1 MFAVIAADKD
11 PGPEDIAAM
20 AAALPASAGTPS
32 RIWREATGRCSMA
45 FRHSPLTP
53 EDTFNSQPTVELDL
67 VFVCRARLDNR
78 AELLSSLCIRRVY
91 DVEVSDSDIVRHAY
105 RKWGERTPSHLFG
118 DFSFVAWE
126 RAANRVV
133 AATDHL
139 GTYPLFY
146 RKRRGWLSLATQLS
160 TLLAPSACRPD
171 LDIRSVGLMAAAK
184 LGHGWT
190 MFQDVRVLE
199 GGELLVYDGM
209 SLHIRRWWQPEMLPG
224 IRYSRALDYVEDIRT
239 LFTSAVSARV
249 RACEAIASTLSGGL
263 DSTLVAAT
271 AARQLATK
279 NATLDVYTA
288 VPEPG
293 LPTMSRPGWDT
304 DDSPWA
310 RAVSRLHANMRHHFV
325 APGGITPLDIL
336 PVVHAVSLTPIR
348 NTANLVWSWQISKQA
363 AALGS
368 RVILCGDHGNLSVS
382 YPGDLCDADC
392 IGMTRIAEAVQ
403 RLRDRVRLAG
413 LGTVARRLLARRRP
427 VSEQL
432 EGSLRPGAEI
442 LLPEFRRAY
451 IEELTRVQAAPSVRD
466 IFSSAITAPARA
478 ARVDFVAQ
486 LGVEWRDPTT
496 DRRLLERLLT
506 YPLHAFRAGYRPRG
520 LARELGRGLLPES
533 VRLRYS
539 RGAQSPDEAAWFPP
553 RAEDYRQALQ
563 SIRRSA
569 ICVEFLDVRR
579 LEKMLETLCA
589 GKGSWMQATIVHR
602 ALDAGLFA
610 AGYTSRTSHSLV
622 GSSVR

>member
-1 MFAVIAADKD
+1 MFAVIAADAD
-11 PGPEDIAAM
+11 PEPEDILAM
-20 AAALPASAGTPS
+20 AAALPASEGAPC
-32 RIWREATGRCSMA
+32 RIWREAAGRCCIA
-45 FRHSPLTP
+45 CRYAPVTP
-53 EDTFNSQPTVELDL
+53 EDTFNGQLAVEPEL

-78 AELLSSLCIRRVY
+78 AELLSSLRIR
-91 DVEVSDSDIVRHAY
+91 EMCGAQVSDSDIVRHAY
-105 RKWGERTPSHLFG
+105 RKWGERTPLHLFG

-139 GTYPLFY
+139 GTFPLFF

-160 TLLAPSACRPD
+160 TLLAPRACRPD

-199 GGELLVYDGM
+199 GGELLVYEGT
-209 SLHIRRWWQPEMLPG
+209 SLHIRRWWQPDMLPDLC
-224 IRYSRALDYVEDIRT
+224 YSRAQDYVEDIRT
-239 LFTSAVSARV
+239 LFTSAVSVRL
-249 RACEAIASTLSGGL
+249 RACGAVASTLSGGL

-271 AARQLATK
+271 AARELAAK
-279 NATLDVYTA
+279 GAALDVYTA

-293 LPTMSRPGWDT
+293 LPTNSRPGWDT

-310 RAVSRLHANMRHHFV
+310 RAVTGLHTNMRHHLV

-336 PVVHAVSLTPIR
+336 PAVHAVSRTPIR
-348 NTANLVWSWQISKQA
+348 NTANLVWSWQISARA
-363 AALGS
+363 AALGC

-382 YPGDLCDADC
+382 YTGDLSDADW
-392 IGMTRIAEAVQ
+392 IGMTRIAEAAQ
-403 RLRDRVRLAG
+403 RVRDRVRLAG
-413 LGTVARRLLARRRP
+413 ISTVARRLLARRRP
-427 VSEQL
+427 ESEQL
-432 EGSLRPGAEI
+432 EGRLRPGAEI

-451 IEELTRVQAAPSVRD
+451 HEELMRVQAAPSARNM
-466 IFSSAITAPARA
+466 FSSAITAPARA

-506 YPLHAFRAGYRPRG
+506 YPLHAFRAGCRPRG

-533 VRLRYS
+533 VCLRYS
-539 RGAQSPDEAAWFPP
+539 RGAQSPDEAAWFPA
-553 RAEDYRQALQ
+553 RAEDYRHALQ

-569 ICVEFLDVRR
+569 ICGEFLDVGR
-579 LEKMLETLCA
+579 LENMLETLCA
-589 GKGSWMQATIVHR
+589 GKGSWMQATMVHR

-610 AGYTSRTSHSLV
+610 AGYKSGTFHPLAD
-622 GSSVR
+622 GSVR